1 MRIIIF
7 KIQRFIFRLFLKLNN
22 NHFSNL
28 TVFSNDCWGGE
39 LYKFLDIEY
48 SSPFI
53 GTYLMA
59 PDYIRFLK
67 NPLFYL
73 EKEIEFVKYSKYIEV
88 ENARNEFRYRF
99 PVGKINDI
107 EIQFM
112 HFETKEEAKLKWDK
126 RKQRINWQ
134 NIIVKFDGS
143 KDLASEKLINE
154 FDQLSFQKKLV
165 LTNVS
170 KVNITSNVYV
180 PDWELDGAK
189 MFLKSIRVFNIFQF
203 LKSKGIKKNLYTLII
218 YQLYKNIKS

>member
-1 MRIIIF
+1 M
-7 KIQRFIFRLFLKLNN
+7 
-22 NHFSNL
+22 

-67 NPLFYL
+67 KPLFYL
-73 EKEIEFVKYSKYIEV
+73 EKEIEFVKYSKYEEV
-88 ENARNEFRYRF
+88 EEARNKFRYRF
-99 PVGKINDI
+99 PVGKIEDI

-112 HFETKEEAKLKWDK
+112 HYETQEEARIKWDK

-134 NIIVKFDGS
+134 NLIVKFDGS
-143 KDLASEKLINE
+143 KDLASDKLIHE
-154 FDQLSFQKKLV
+154 FDQLSFKKKLV

-170 KVNITSNVYV
+170 KENITSNVFV

-189 MFLKSIRVFNIFQF
+189 MFLKSIREFNIFQF
-203 LKSKGIKKNLYTLII
+203 LKSKGLKNNFYTLLI
-218 YQLYKNIKS
+218 YQLYKNTKS